1 MCSSAVRVAGERK
14 QNYLRRPDFSSC
26 VEQGAMLIGLVKS
39 NRMGKQREK
48 RRRKANRQ
56 RQRPGE
62 EVDLVR
68 EKEMERVE
76 REDAQRRAQLSP
88 KQLRAHPGG
97 AQPPILG
104 ESDPL
109 VRAPLKPKPHLRSG
123 AIALP
128 EPEPE
133 DAVLTV
139 NPRSV
144 SK

>member
-1 MCSSAVRVAGERK
+1 
-14 QNYLRRPDFSSC
+14 
-26 VEQGAMLIGLVKS
+26 
-39 NRMGKQREK
+39 MGKRREK
-48 RRRKANRQ
+48 RRKANRQ
-56 RQRPGE
+56 TQRPGE

-68 EKEMERVE
+68 EKEMQRVE
-76 REDAQRRAQLSP
+76 REDAERRAKIASRP
-88 KQLRAHPGG
+88 LRAQPGG
-97 AQPPILG
+97 SPPPILG